1 MSSEMEKAFQMTMD
15 AHTNWTIHL
24 EPDHQF
30 YSTEYHSKTL
40 DNGDENATCLDNSN
54 ILNFPF

>member
-1 MSSEMEKAFQMTMD
+1 MEKAFQMTMD

-24 EPDHQF
+24 EPDHPF